1 MKNIPAYL
9 LTATVIII
17 SAFVGLLLNVPFFKG
32 AIIAF
37 VAIVLISGLNSLI
50 ALLIYNLK
58 KILENGKQSPETV

>member
-32 AIIAF
+32 AIIAL